1 MPVYYNSIEMNGYF
15 GLNEHLSYDYYPTS
29 AFKTPIWGL
38 LQANQMLATE
48 FVIDF
53 CNKAG
58 DAYKKSHL
66 NIDYGECF
74 DITICMGGQ
83 SATQTAS
90 TRLWQM
96 YRGSHV
102 GPNLLVS
109 LLMGFE
115 SWLLNIVKISPTNTV
130 EEYCQYILCKSK
142 NVMLTAIIVSIA
154 EAYPE
159 KMLDIVCDLIKTKEI
174 FHLDSIR
181 FSSERTTSFA
191 CLRTII

>member
-1 MPVYYNSIEMNGYF
+1 MIKDQLCNIFQTVINGINDEEEPIDPIGSRRRKPDAPKLYIDLAEKAISDIYHYGKVPYAMPEMTLELMKKLWLRHDGMPVYYNSIEMNGYF

-74 DITICMGGQ
+74 
-83 SATQTAS
+83 
-90 TRLWQM
+90 
-96 YRGSHV
+96 
-102 GPNLLVS
+102 
-109 LLMGFE
+109 
-115 SWLLNIVKISPTNTV
+115 
-130 EEYCQYILCKSK
+130 
-142 NVMLTAIIVSIA
+142 
-154 EAYPE
+154 
-159 KMLDIVCDLIKTKEI
+159 
-174 FHLDSIR
+174 
-181 FSSERTTSFA
+181 
-191 CLRTII
+191 